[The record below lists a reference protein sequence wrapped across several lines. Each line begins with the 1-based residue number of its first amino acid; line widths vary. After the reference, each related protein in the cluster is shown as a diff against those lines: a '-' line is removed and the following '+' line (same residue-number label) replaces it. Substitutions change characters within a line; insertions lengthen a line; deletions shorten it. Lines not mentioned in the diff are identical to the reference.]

1 MGSLT
6 RRSITP
12 PGLEHGDN
20 PIPAACRYGPL
31 LVTSRVRGVDPATG
45 QQPDAVEA
53 QVAHMFANMDTI
65 LTGGG
70 ASWKHVVKMSFWIAD
85 PAARPLIN
93 AAWVQRFPDPES
105 RPARQVINSPL
116 GHGMLVQCDALAF
129 IEPEATHG

>member
-1 MGSLT
+1 MGSIV

-31 LVTSRVRGVDPATG
+31 LATSRVRGVDPASG

-53 QVAHMFANMDTI
+53 QVAHMFTNMDTVLI
-65 LTGGG
+65 QGG
-70 ASWKHVVKMSFWIAD
+70 AGWANVVKMTFWIAE
-85 PAARPLIN
+85 PRARALIN
-93 AAWVQRFPDPES
+93 AAWAERFPNADS
-105 RPARQVINSPL
+105 RPARQMINGPL

-129 IEPEATHG
+129 VPSEN

>member
-1 MGSLT
+1 MGTLI

-31 LVTSRVRGVDPATG
+31 LATSRVRGVDPATG
-45 QQPDAVEA
+45 EQPDAVDA
-53 QVAHMFANMDTI
+53 QVTHMFANMDTI
-65 LTGGG
+65 LADGGG
-70 ASWKHVVKMSFWIAD
+70 CWGNIVKMTFWIAE

-93 AAWVQRFPDPES
+93 AAWVARFPNPES

-129 IEPEATHG
+129 IEPEAGHG